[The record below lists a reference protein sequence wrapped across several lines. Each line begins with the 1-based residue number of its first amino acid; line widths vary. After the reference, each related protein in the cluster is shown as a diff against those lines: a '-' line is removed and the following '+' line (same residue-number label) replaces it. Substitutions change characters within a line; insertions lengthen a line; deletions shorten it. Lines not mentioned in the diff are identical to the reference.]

1 MSIKDHSTE
10 TDAETRMIADALQ
23 GKHIAIICK
32 NEYDAETK
40 AFEFAKRYCKW
51 GGNLVQHETRII
63 TPRGTGTIEF
73 VWLKAPT
80 GRRVD
85 DFDRVEVSD
94 G

>member
-1 MSIKDHSTE
+1 MAIEDHSTE
-10 TDAETRMIADALQ
+10 PDAETRMIADVLQ
-23 GKHIAIICK
+23 GKHIAVICK
-32 NEYDAETK
+32 NAYDAETK
-40 AFEFAKRYCKW
+40 AEKFAIRHCKW
-51 GGNLVQHETRII
+51 GGNLMHDKTRIF

-94 G
+94 D